1 MKSVYAAAAAL
12 VIVFAPRG
20 AAAQQPSFFISP
32 FVDTTLT
39 SPSGSGGSSKAGFG
53 VSFGTVGRIIGAETE
68 ITYHPQIIDNDV
80 NALAKSHVL
89 TFAENILI
97 GPTIGRVKP
106 YGTIGGGDLHLNF
119 TSLSSATSTTPESI
133 SNNYFTLDYGGGV
146 AYFFNKRVGAR
157 GDLRYY
163 RAYGLNFD
171 ELESSGGL
179 KFNKFDFWRASFGA
193 EFTF

>member
-1 MKSVYAAAAAL
+1 MKSVYAAVASL
-12 VIVFAPRG
+12 VIVCAPRG
-20 AAAQQPSFFISP
+20 AAAQSFFISP

-39 SPSGSGGSSKAGFG
+39 SPSGSGGNSKAGFG
-53 VSFGTVGRIIGAETE
+53 VSFGTLGRIVGAETE
-68 ITYHPQIIDNDV
+68 ITYHPQILDE

-89 TFAENILI
+89 TFSENFLI
-97 GPTIGRVKP
+97 GPTIGPVKP

-119 TSLSSATSTTPESI
+119 TSLSSAASPTPESI

-146 AYFFNKRVGAR
+146 AYFFNKRLGAR

-171 ELESSGGL
+171 ELQSTGGL
-179 KFNKFDFWRASFGA
+179 KFNKFDFWRASVGA
-193 EFTF
+193 EFMF

>member
-1 MKSVYAAAAAL
+1 MKSIYAAVASL
-12 VIVFAPRG
+12 VIVCAPRG
-20 AAAQQPSFFISP
+20 AAAQSFFISP

-39 SPSGSGGSSKAGFG
+39 SPSGSGGNSKAGFG
-53 VSFGTVGRIIGAETE
+53 VSFGTLGKIVGAETE
-68 ITYHPQIIDNDV
+68 ITYHPQIIDA

-89 TFAENILI
+89 TFAENFLI
-97 GPTIGRVKP
+97 GPTIGPVKP

-119 TSLSSATSTTPESI
+119 TSLSSVASPTPESI

-146 AYFFNKRVGAR
+146 AYFFNKRLGAR

-171 ELESSGGL
+171 ELQSTGGL
-179 KFNKFDFWRASFGA
+179 KFNKFDFWRASVGA